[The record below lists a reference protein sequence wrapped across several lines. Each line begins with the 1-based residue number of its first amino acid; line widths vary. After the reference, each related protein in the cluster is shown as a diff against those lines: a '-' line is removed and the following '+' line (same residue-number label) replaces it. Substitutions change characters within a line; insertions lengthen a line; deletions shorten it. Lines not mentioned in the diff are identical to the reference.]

1 MSDQRESRPREPRPG
16 EWMAPQDFE
25 NVIRLTPL
33 VAIDFIIRSP
43 EGKILVGRRTNEPAR
58 GVFFVPG
65 GRITKNESRSA
76 AFRRI
81 SQEELGIGLDM
92 ADARFHSVNDHFYD
106 TNRFFKPGFGTHYVT
121 LAYEITLD
129 LELSS
134 LPKDQHGEFEWLS
147 PVELLRSGEVHDNTK
162 AYFR

>member
-1 MSDQRESRPREPRPG
+1 MSNHQSACAREPRPG

-43 EGKILVGRRTNEPAR
+43 HGKVLIGRRTNEPAR

-65 GRITKNESRSA
+65 GRITKNEARSA

-81 SQEELGIGLDM
+81 SQEELGIELDI
-92 ADARFHSVNDHFYD
+92 AQARFHSVNDHFYQ

-121 LAYEITLD
+121 LAYELTLA
-129 LELSS
+129 LEISS
-134 LPKDQHGEFEWLS
+134 LPKDQHGEFEWMS
-147 PVELLRSGEVHDNTK
+147 PTELLRSHEVHDNTK